1 MEFIFILD
9 TIWTQLGLKRK
20 YNNITM
26 IQNLN
31 NKINPAFISGFTQAD
46 GVFHVDISRSKD
58 YKLGVRIT
66 PLLHLSQNTDSIN
79 LLHEIKEYFNVGHIT
94 TNKNR
99 NEANYIV
106 NSFPKLKEV
115 ILPHFDKYTLKSGK
129 FESYLKFK
137 EIIYLIDNKAHLN
150 ADGLIK
156 IIELSYNLNFGTQRK
171 LENKEEYIK
180 LVLEKSRAINP
191 LVKISL
197 ESNLSNIIE
206 SSISPEF
213 ISGLTDGDG
222 SFFVS
227 FRKNK
232 RITVNYTIIQDSDS
246 KSVLTEVKNYF
257 NCGKVYDLKSRAARF
272 QVENLTDITNII
284 IPHFMKYPLKTNKNE
299 HLKIFCKVCELL
311 LINDH
316 KTNEGYNRIIELA
329 YDMNNNGKGRRL
341 PKKDFIELIKNK
353 DLFDLK

>member
-1 MEFIFILD
+1 MM
-9 TIWTQLGLKRK
+9 K
-20 YNNITM
+20 NS
-26 IQNLN
+26 N
-31 NKINPAFISGFTQAD
+31 NKINPAFISGFTQGD
-46 GVFHVDISRSKD
+46 GVFLVSISRSKD
-58 YKLGVRIT
+58 YKLGVRVT
-66 PLLHLSQNTDSIN
+66 PLLNLSQHTDSIN
-79 LLHEIKEYFNVGHIT
+79 LFHEIKEYFNVGHIT

-99 NEANYIV
+99 NEANYTV
-106 NSFPKLKEV
+106 NSFPQLKEV

-129 FESYLKFK
+129 FESYVKFK
-137 EIIYLIDNKAHLN
+137 EIINLIDNKAHLN

-171 LENKEEYIK
+171 LENKEEIIK
-180 LVLEKSRAINP
+180 LVLEKSKEVTKV
-191 LVKISL
+191 VKIPL
-197 ESNLSNIIE
+197 ESNISNIIE

-213 ISGLTDGDG
+213 ISGLTDGVG

-232 RITVNYTIIQDSDS
+232 RITVNYTIIQDSNS
-246 KSVLTEVKNYF
+246 KSVLTEVKDYF

-272 QVENLTDITNII
+272 QVENLADITNII

-299 HLKIFCKVCELL
+299 HLKIFCKVSELL

-329 YDMNNNGKGRRL
+329 YNMNKKGKGRRL
-341 PKKDFIELIKNK
+341 SKEDFIKLIENK
-353 DLFDLK
+353 DLPPEDHPVDRYLRFKIK